1 KCPPQTKNNKL
12 YDLEHFFIWLL
23 TAIFVLFPD
32 GSLRLV
38 ASSNRCEGRVEVY
51 HYGQWGTICDD
62 DWDLQDAQ
70 VVCRQL
76 GCGAAISAPGNA
88 YFGQGS
94 GPIAL
99 DDVQC
104 TGNEYQLSDC
114 SHRGW
119 FSHSCGHY
127 EDASVICFNVKE

>member
-1 KCPPQTKNNKL
+1 LSYPNL
-12 YDLEHFFIWLL
+12 FSAWLVIYSYFCSFL
-23 TAIFVLFPD
+23 D
-32 GSLRLV
+32 GTLRLV
-38 ASSNRCEGRVEVY
+38 DSSNRCEGRVEVY
-51 HYGQWGTICDD
+51 HSGLWGTICDD

-94 GPIAL
+94 GPIAI

-104 TGNEYQLSDC
+104 TGKEYNLIDC
-114 SHRGW
+114 PHRGW
-119 FSHSCGHY
+119 FSHNCGHY
-127 EDASVICFNVKE
+127 EDASVICSKVK